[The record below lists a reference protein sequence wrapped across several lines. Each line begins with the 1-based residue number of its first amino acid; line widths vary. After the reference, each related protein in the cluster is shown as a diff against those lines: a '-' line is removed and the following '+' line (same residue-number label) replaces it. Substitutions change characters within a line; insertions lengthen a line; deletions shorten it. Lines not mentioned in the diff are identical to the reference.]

1 MVVTFQILLFMLL
14 SLCLGMKSVPYPQ
27 KTYSTTPLNLEILA
41 IYEMNSK
48 VWGTYKLDKEY
59 IYQVENK
66 EKTLLKKN
74 INQFIQ
80 ESLLFEK
87 NKLFLIHNGS
97 NDKNRGKLLIKSFSY
112 ISHKSGLTIELYK
125 NKNDYFDLNY
135 AKLNEILSTMAT
147 DTKTTLNGPD
157 YLHVGNMD
165 CKKTYHRYICK
176 TSITISVI

>member
-1 MVVTFQILLFMLL
+1 MVVIIRTLLVMLL
-14 SLCLGMKSVPYPQ
+14 SLCVGMKSIPYPQ
-27 KTYSTTPLNLEILA
+27 KAYSTTPLNLEIVA
-41 IYEMNSK
+41 IYEMNRA

-112 ISHKSGLTIELYK
+112 ISNKSGLTIELYK

-135 AKLNEILSTMAT
+135 AKLNEILST
-147 DTKTTLNGPD
+147 KTTENKITLNGPE
-157 YLHVGNMD
+157 YLHVGNMN
-165 CKKTYHRYICK
+165 CKKTYHRFICT
-176 TSITISVI
+176 TSLTISVI

>member
-1 MVVTFQILLFMLL
+1 
-14 SLCLGMKSVPYPQ
+14 MKSISYPP
-27 KTYSTTPLNLEILA
+27 KSYSTTPLNLEILA

-66 EKTLLKKN
+66 AKTLIKKN
-74 INQFIQ
+74 VSQFIQ

-97 NDKNRGKLLIKSFSY
+97 NDKNKGKLLIKSFSY
-112 ISHKSGLTIELYK
+112 INHRSDLTIELYK

-135 AKLNEILSTMAT
+135 LKLNEILSTIAP
-147 DTKTTLNGPD
+147 DNKVNFNGPD
-157 YLHVGNMD
+157 YLHVGNMN
-165 CKKTYHRYICK
+165 CKKTINRYICK
-176 TSITISVI
+176 TNLTLSVI